1 MSTMSVP
8 NNLTKTDSAQK
19 PPAAG
24 VALQKKKSD
33 LATAFKTEAVNGE
46 LDISNRSKLYFNFL
60 IITVQI

>member
-8 NNLTKTDSAQK
+8 NNMTNKTDSAQK

-24 VALQKKKSD
+24 VTGQKKKSD

-46 LDISNRSKLYFNFL
+46 LDISNRSKLKFNLL
-60 IITVQI
+60 IITV